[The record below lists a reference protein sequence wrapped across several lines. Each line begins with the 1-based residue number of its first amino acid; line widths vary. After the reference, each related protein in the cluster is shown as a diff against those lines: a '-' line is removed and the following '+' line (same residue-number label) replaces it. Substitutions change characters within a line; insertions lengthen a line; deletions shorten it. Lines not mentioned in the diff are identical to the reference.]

1 VVVVVVVVVVLVV
14 VVVVVIVVVVVL
26 IVVAAA
32 AVQRRRCV
40 SVGSIL
46 GQRPPAD
53 EDDTVTCLHRTGLA
67 LLNSILIQSVH
78 RRDGRGQYCTL
89 LSLLLLLLLWSLSSS
104 CHYHYYF
111 SQHSCNE

>member
-1 VVVVVVVVVVLVV
+1 MVVVVVVVVL
-14 VVVVVIVVVVVL
+14 VVVVIVVVVVL

-78 RRDGRGQYCTL
+78 RRDGRGQFCTL
-89 LSLLLLLLLWSLSSS
+89 LSLLLLLWSLSSS